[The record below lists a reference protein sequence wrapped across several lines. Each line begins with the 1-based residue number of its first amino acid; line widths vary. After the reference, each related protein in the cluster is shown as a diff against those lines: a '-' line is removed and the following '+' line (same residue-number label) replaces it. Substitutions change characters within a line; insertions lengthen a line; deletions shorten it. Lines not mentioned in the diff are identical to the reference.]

1 MKKSLQH
8 GHEHLQSPSAV
19 GLGMRHLLHN
29 KLSQKMINGEVLI
42 SRKHLGVG
50 QLQITLKKE
59 RFNSRNLQVHS
70 YGVHNRCTKKM
81 NHKKDGIMCLLGNLL
96 VAMEVAEIVIMTVD
110 VVMTLM
116 VAVAEEVA
124 IM

>member
-1 MKKSLQH
+1 
-8 GHEHLQSPSAV
+8 
-19 GLGMRHLLHN
+19 
-29 KLSQKMINGEVLI
+29 MINGEVLI
-42 SRKHLGVG
+42 TRKHLAVG

-59 RFNSRNLQVHS
+59 RLNSRNLQVHS
-70 YGVHNRCTKKM
+70 CGVQNRFTKKM
-81 NHKKDGIMCLLGNLL
+81 SHKKDGIMCLLGNLL

-110 VVMTLM
+110 VVTTLM